1 MFAVGFVFFCPM
13 ETHLKYM
20 REALDQAQEAYD
32 EGEVP
37 VGCVF
42 VYQGAVVAKGRN
54 RTNETL
60 NATAHAELVALK
72 TMQSLHKTPEM
83 DLYVT
88 VEPCLMC
95 ASALRQVG
103 IRHVYFGCRNDKFGG
118 CGTVFSLHEDAS
130 PYPEYPV
137 TDGILADEA
146 IMLLRK
152 FYIRENDH
160 APVPR
165 KKTNRTLKPL

>member
-1 MFAVGFVFFCPM
+1 M
-13 ETHLKYM
+13 EIHTKYM
-20 REALDQAQEAYD
+20 RLALDQAQEAYE

-42 VYQGAVVAKGRN
+42 VYQGQVVAKGRN

-72 TMQSLHKTPEM
+72 TMNSLVRTSQM

-103 IRHVYFGCRNDKFGG
+103 IKHVYFGCKNDKFGG
-118 CGTVFSLHEDAS
+118 CGTVFSLHNGIS

-137 TDGILADEA
+137 THGILAEEA

-165 KKTNRTLKPL
+165 KKTNRTLKPLQ